1 MRNLFEINEDEK
13 NRILGLH
20 EQATKNHYLINEQGV
35 VVDNY
40 KVAKTLG
47 FGVDRTMSNNCQRV
61 MILDGNGYYN
71 LVSNVCPGGY
81 IDFKIEADYENT
93 TITGSW
99 VVSNQNVTITMS
111 DGTKFTGSL
120 TDGSVKTQ
128 VTNWLV
134 KQPKFG
140 EYAKK
145 QMDPSIKDTWK
156 SWGGGDAQ
164 TKTENSV
171 GSKQGITWDIA
182 VKRWPCFANLKDKN
196 IYNDGKYDYVIYQ
209 IGGLDYYVYIGDGHV
224 YNPSTKNFTSTY
236 LGKDYPCDPPV
247 VQPKPDPG
255 VTGGGSGSSGGQE
268 SPNQKR
274 IKELQRKVG
283 VKDDGI
289 LGKMTL
295 KAIMDKLS
303 Q

>member
-1 MRNLFEINEDEK
+1 MKNLFEINEDEK

-20 EQATKNHYLINEQGV
+20 EQATKNLYLISEQEGR

-40 KVAKTLG
+40 NVAQTLG
-47 FGVDRTMSNNCQRV
+47 FGVSRTMSNNCQRV

-93 TITGSW
+93 TISGNWAIT
-99 VVSNQNVTITMS
+99 NQEVTITMS
-111 DGTKFTGSL
+111 DGTKFIGPLTKGSI
-120 TDGSVKTQ
+120 KTQ
-128 VTNWLV
+128 VTSWLV
-134 KQPKFG
+134 KQPKFK
-140 EYAKK
+140 EYVKT
-145 QMDPSIKDTWK
+145 QMDPTLKDTWK
-156 SWGGGDAQ
+156 SWGGGDVQ

-182 VKRWPCFANLKDKN
+182 VKRWPCFANLEDKN

-224 YNPSTKNFTSTY
+224 YNPSTKEFTSTY

-255 VTGGGSGSSGGQE
+255 VTGGQE
-268 SPNQKR
+268 NPNVTR